1 MVAPLTKLLCHW
13 QFSWNQE
20 ADDAFQNLKNAF
32 TATLVLALL
41 DFSAPFVVETDASGS
56 GMGAVLTQGGHP
68 LAYFSKQ
75 FCPKLL
81 NSSTYVCE
89 LAAITTAVRKWCQ
102 YLLGH
107 HFIILTDHRSLR
119 ELMNQAIQTPEQH
132 RYLALLLGF
141 GYTIQYRVG
150 RSNVVADAL
159 SRVMEG
165 QTASLYLLSIP
176 QFVFL
181 DDLRKELASL
191 ATFLDLRDRIQ
202 EDPAAYGDYTLTKGL
217 ILHRLAPL

>member
-1 MVAPLTKLLCHW
+1 M
-13 QFSWNQE
+13 
-20 ADDAFQNLKNAF
+20 
-32 TATLVLALL
+32 
-41 DFSAPFVVETDASGS
+41 VETDASGS
-56 GMGAVLTQGGHP
+56 GMGVVLTQGGHP

-81 NSSTYVCE
+81 NSSTYVRE
-89 LAAITTAVRKWCQ
+89 FAAITAAVRKWRQ

-107 HFIILTDHRSLR
+107 HFVILTDHHSLR
-119 ELMNQAIQTPEQH
+119 ELMNQTIQTSEQH
-132 RYLALLLGF
+132 RYLARLLGF
-141 GYTIQYRVG
+141 DYTIQYRAR

-159 SRVMEG
+159 SRAMEG
-165 QTASLYLLSIP
+165 QAASLYLLSMP
-176 QFVFL
+176 RFVFL